1 MTIKKAPKSL
11 RDMRRL
17 IGLALFS
24 TQGRTYLVP
33 GLQRLSH
40 AASGARC
47 AWMRTIALVACPR
60 FVFPDQEA
68 WLELPFTQK

>member
-11 RDMRRL
+11 RDMRQL

-33 GLQRLSH
+33 GLQKLSQ

-47 AWMRTIALVACPR
+47 TWMRTIAFAACPG

-68 WLELPFTQK
+68 WLELSFSQE